1 MVGRDPTQISL
12 IRMSVEQIV
21 VMGVSGTGKTLVGER
36 LAERLDRP
44 FMEGDDLHPQAN
56 IDKMAA
62 GEPLTDDDRWPW
74 LRRIRDAMTEHAT
87 AGRSA
92 VVTCSALKRSY
103 RDVLRESHADVRF
116 LHLAGDA
123 DVVRERLHRRTGHFM
138 PESLLRSQYDT
149 LEPLAADE
157 PGTTVSVDGTPDEV
171 LADALRGLH
180 LDG

>member
-1 MVGRDPTQISL
+1 MVGRHPTQISL
-12 IRMSVEQIV
+12 IGMSVQQIV

-36 LAERLDRP
+36 LAERLGRP
-44 FMEGDDLHPQAN
+44 FVEGDDLHPQAN
-56 IDKMAA
+56 VDKMAA

-74 LRRIRDAMTEHAT
+74 LRRIRDAMTEHAA

-92 VVTCSALKRSY
+92 IVTCSALKRSY
-103 RDVLRESHADVRF
+103 RDVLRESPADVRF

-123 DVVRERLHRRTGHFM
+123 EVVRERLHGRTGHFM

-157 PGTTVSVDGTPDEV
+157 PGATVSVDGTPDEV